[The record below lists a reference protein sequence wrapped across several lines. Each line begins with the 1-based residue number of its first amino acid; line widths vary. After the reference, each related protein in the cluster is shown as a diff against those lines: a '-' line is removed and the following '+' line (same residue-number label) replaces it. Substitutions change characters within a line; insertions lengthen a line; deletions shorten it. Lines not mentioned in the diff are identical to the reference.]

1 MTGKRLNMPAG
12 EEGDKILHPIRSIKE
27 VAMSLSRRHFLLLSA
42 AAALPAR
49 AATIPRPA
57 TPDFSINLPNGSK
70 LPLKQF
76 RGKVVAMTFIN
87 TNCPHCQEV
96 TKALTEIQKEYG
108 PKGVQVVMS
117 AMDDNAA
124 VHVPV
129 FIQRFRPSYP
139 VGWNDR
145 DAALDFLQIPVM
157 VPGYVPKMAFIDR
170 EGVIRAQ
177 YAGEDAFFKTPAAS
191 IRAEIDKMLKS
202 AAPARKKST
211 RKKQ

>member
-1 MTGKRLNMPAG
+1 
-12 EEGDKILHPIRSIKE
+12 
-27 VAMSLSRRHFLLLSA
+27 MSLSRRHFLVLGV

-57 TPDFSINLPNGSK
+57 ASDFAVSLPNGAK
-70 LPLKQF
+70 LPLRQF

-96 TKALTEIQKEYG
+96 SKALTEIQKEYG

-124 VHVPV
+124 MFVPG

-139 VGWNDR
+139 VGWNER
-145 DAALDFLQIPVM
+145 DVALNFLQIPAM

-177 YAGEDAFFKTPAAS
+177 YAGEDAIFKMPAVS
-191 IRAEIDKMLKS
+191 IRAELDKLLKPVT
-202 AAPARKKST
+202 PARKKGSS
-211 RKKQ
+211 KKK